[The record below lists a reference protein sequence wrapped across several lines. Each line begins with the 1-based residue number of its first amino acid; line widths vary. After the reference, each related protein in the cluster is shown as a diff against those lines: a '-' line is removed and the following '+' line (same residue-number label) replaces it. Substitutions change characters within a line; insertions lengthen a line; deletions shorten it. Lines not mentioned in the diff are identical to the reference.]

1 MAELAPEP
9 GFLNQI
15 LKHYTLNSPELFSI
29 KAKDME
35 SERAH
40 TAHTHTHTHMQF
52 HPMTV
57 LKNIYIQFYVT
68 AGD

>member
-40 TAHTHTHTHMQF
+40 TAHTHTHTLTCNF
-52 HPMTV
+52 IP
-57 LKNIYIQFYVT
+57 
-68 AGD
+68 